1 MTLPKIDV
9 PVYSTK
15 LISTGKTV
23 KYRPFTVKEEKLF
36 LMANESEEIDTVID
50 TIKQVLNN
58 CVVSKGFNID
68 ELPLFDIEYLFLKLR
83 SASVGEVVNLKY
95 KCNNILPKLDGDDS
109 EEEKRC
115 NHIVEIDVNLNDIAP
130 TKSDKSNKIEI
141 TENMGIVMKYPTFDL
156 LKSFDNVDE
165 VEAITNMTVDC
176 IDYIYD
182 KENIYYA
189 KDTKKEELVEFVDSM
204 QSKDLDKIK
213 EFFESMPKLKK
224 TMEFK
229 CVKCGYEEKIE
240 LEGIQ
245 NFFG

>member
-1 MTLPKIDV
+1 MSLPKIDV
-9 PVYSTK
+9 PVYSAK

-68 ELPLFDIEYLFLKLR
+68 DLPLFDIEYLFLKLR
-83 SASVGEVVNLKY
+83 AASVGEVVNLKY
-95 KCNNILPKLDGDDS
+95 KCNNILPKLDGE
-109 EEEKRC
+109 EEEKKC
-115 NHIVEIDVNLNDIAP
+115 NHIVEIDLNINDIVP
-130 TKSDKSNKIEI
+130 ETVKKDTKIEI
-141 TENMGIVMKYPTFDL
+141 TEKMGIVMKYPTFDL
-156 LKSFDNVDE
+156 LKAFDTEDE
-165 VEAITNMTVDC
+165 VVAITNMTVAC

-189 KDTKKEELVEFVDSM
+189 KDAKKEELIDFVDSM
-204 QSKDLDKIK
+204 QSKDLEKIK
-213 EFFESMPKLKK
+213 QFFESMPKLKK
-224 TMEFK
+224 QLDFK
-229 CVKCGYEEKIE
+229 CVKCGYQEKIE

>member
-1 MTLPKIDV
+1 MSLPKIDV

-36 LMANESEEIDTVID
+36 LMANESEEVDTIID

-58 CVVSKGFNID
+58 CVVTKGFNVD
-68 ELPLFDIEYLFLKLR
+68 DLPLFDIEYLFLKLR
-83 SASVGEVVNLKY
+83 AVSVGEVVNLKY
-95 KCNNILPKLDGDDS
+95 KCNNILPKLDGE
-109 EEEKRC
+109 EEEKKC
-115 NHIVEIDVNLNDIAP
+115 NHIVEIDLNINDIVP
-130 TKSDKSNKIEI
+130 EKPDTKNIIEI
-141 TENMGIVMKYPTFDL
+141 TDRMGICMKYPTFDL
-156 LKSFDNVDE
+156 LREFQSENEVD
-165 VEAITNMTVDC
+165 AITNMTVSC

-182 KENIYYA
+182 KDNVYYA
-189 KDTKKEELVEFVDSM
+189 KDAKKEELVEFIDSM
-204 QSKDLDKIK
+204 QSKDLEKIK
-213 EFFESMPKLKK
+213 VFFESMPKLKK
-224 TMEFK
+224 MMDFK

>member
-1 MTLPKIDV
+1 MSLPKIDV

-58 CVVSKGFNID
+58 CIVSKGFNVD
-68 ELPLFDIEYLFLKLR
+68 DLPLFDIEYLFLKLR
-83 SASVGEVVNLKY
+83 AASVGEVVNLKY
-95 KCNNILPKLDGDDS
+95 KCNNILPKLDGE
-109 EEEKRC
+109 EEEKKC
-115 NHIVEIDVNLNDIAP
+115 NHIVEIDFNINEIVPEGIKKD
-130 TKSDKSNKIEI
+130 TKIEI

-156 LKSFDNVDE
+156 LKSFDNEDE
-165 VEAITNMTVDC
+165 VVAITNMTISC

-182 KENIYYA
+182 KDNVYYA
-189 KDTKKEELVEFVDSM
+189 KDTKKEELVDFVDSM
-204 QSKDLDKIK
+204 QSKDLEKIK
-213 EFFESMPKLKK
+213 QFFETMPKLKK
-224 TMEFK
+224 ELDFK
-229 CVKCGYEEKIE
+229 CAKCGYAEKIE